1 MYDRFNRNI
10 NYLRISVTDRCNLR
24 CTYCMPEEGIQ
35 LLRHEDILSFDEIKD
50 FTEVAVANGV
60 TKVRITGGEPLVR
73 KGIITLVRMISEIKG
88 IKDLSMTTNGVLLK
102 QFADEL
108 RAAGLHR
115 VNISLDTIDPE
126 KFKII
131 TRTGDI
137 IDVFEGINAAK
148 NAGLI
153 PVKIN
158 CVVKESKEEEE
169 AKAVTRFCK
178 DNNLEIRYIRQM
190 DLVNGHFSMVDGG
203 TGGDCSLCNRLR
215 LTANGK
221 LKPCLF
227 NNIEFDI
234 RELGFEKAIK
244 LAVELKPECGSK
256 NETGTFYNIGG

>member
-35 LLRHEDILSFDEIKD
+35 LLRHEDILSFDEITN
-50 FTEVAVANGV
+50 FTKVAVENGV

-73 KGIITLVRMISEIKG
+73 KGITTLVRMISEIKG
-88 IKDLSMTTNGVLLK
+88 IRDLSMTTNGVLLK

-108 RAAGLHR
+108 RAAGLQR

-126 KFKII
+126 KFKTI
-131 TRTGDI
+131 TLTGNI

-158 CVVKESKEEEE
+158 CVIKESKEEEE

-256 NETGTFYNIGG
+256 NETGAFYNIGG

>member
-10 NYLRISVTDRCNLR
+10 YYLRISVTDRCNLR

-35 LLRHEDILSFDEIKD
+35 LLRHEDILSFDEITS
-50 FTEVAVANGV
+50 FTKVAVENGV

-73 KGIITLVRMISEIKG
+73 KGITTLVRMISNIKG

-126 KFKII
+126 KFKTI
-131 TRTGDI
+131 TRIGNI

-153 PVKIN
+153 PIKIN

-169 AKAVTRFCK
+169 AEAVTRFCK

-190 DLVNGHFSMVDGG
+190 DLVNGHFSMVEGG

-227 NNIEFDI
+227 NNIDFDI

>member
-1 MYDRFNRNI
+1 VYDRFNRNI
-10 NYLRISVTDRCNLR
+10 DYLRISVTDRCNLR

-35 LLRHEDILSFDEIKD
+35 LLRHEDILSFDEITS
-50 FTEVAVANGV
+50 FTKVAVENGV

-73 KGIITLVRMISEIKG
+73 KGITTLVRMISEIKG
-88 IKDLSMTTNGVLLK
+88 NKDLSMTTNGVLLK
-102 QFADEL
+102 QFANEL

-115 VNISLDTIDPE
+115 VNISLDTVDPE
-126 KFKII
+126 KFNTI
-131 TRTGDI
+131 TRTGNI
-137 IDVFEGINAAK
+137 IDVFDGINAAI

-158 CVVKESKEEEE
+158 CVIKESKDEEE

-190 DLVNGHFSMVDGG
+190 DLLNGHFSMVEGG

-234 RELGFEKAIK
+234 REIGFEKAIK

-256 NETGTFYNIGG
+256 NETGAFYNIGG

>member
-1 MYDRFNRNI
+1 VFDSFNRNI

-24 CTYCMPEEGIQ
+24 CTYCMPEQGIH
-35 LLRHEDILSFDEIKD
+35 LLSHNDILSFDEIKA

-73 KGIITLVRMISEIKG
+73 KEITTLVSMISDIKG
-88 IKDLSMTTNGVLLK
+88 IEDLSMTTNGTLLK
-102 QFADEL
+102 QFAVEL

-115 VNISLDTIDPE
+115 VNISLDTTDPE
-126 KFKII
+126 KFLAI

-137 IDVFEGINAAK
+137 NNVFEGIYAAK
-148 NAGLI
+148 KAGLI

-158 CVVKESKEEEE
+158 CVIKESKEEEG
-169 AKAVTRFCK
+169 AKSVSLFCA
-178 DNNLEIRYIRQM
+178 NNELEIRYIHQM
-190 DLVNGHFSMVDGG
+190 DLTKGHFSTVEGG

-215 LTANGK
+215 LTANGM

-234 RELGFEKAIK
+234 RELGYEKAIK
-244 LAVELKPECGSK
+244 LAAELKPECGSK
-256 NETGTFYNIGG
+256 NETDAFYNIGG